1 MNSVKSVLWNSD
13 QRRPRT
19 LWRLV
24 GQIAALLVVM
34 LLVQMALGAF
44 VVGAALAG
52 RGLNMHQLSDPQAL
66 QRLITQ
72 DPRLMLLMQLS
83 LTAAITL
90 SVWFSGRFLDRRPFA
105 NFGLHLN
112 HDWWVDLGFGLFQGA
127 ALMLVI
133 FLIELAAGWITITDT
148 FSTRQPGARF
158 VPALL
163 PPLIAFLAVGFHE
176 ELFSRGYQLQNLAE
190 GLNWRVVG
198 PRGAIV
204 TSTALTSA
212 LFGLLH
218 AANPNATPVS
228 TFYLVIAGFHL
239 AAGYVLTGEL
249 AIPIGQHITWN
260 FFQGNVFGFPVSG
273 SDFTS
278 ATFIR
283 IEQGGPELWTGG
295 AFGPEAGFLG
305 LAAMLV
311 GVLLTALWVRWRYG
325 QLGLHVSLARPPEC
339 TERAV

>member
-1 MNSVKSVLWNSD
+1 MSLARNVLWNSN
-13 QRRPRT
+13 QHRPRA

-24 GQIAALLVVM
+24 VQLAALLIVM
-34 LLVQMALGAF
+34 LLAQIVLGGF
-44 VVGAALAG
+44 VVGAVLAG
-52 RGLNMHQLSDPQAL
+52 RGVTVDRLSDPQAL

-72 DPRLMLLMQLS
+72 DPWLMLLMQLS
-83 LTAAITL
+83 LTVAITL
-90 SVWFSGRFLDRRPFA
+90 SVWFSGRFLDHRPFA
-105 NFGLHLN
+105 NFGFSMTR
-112 HDWWVDLGFGLFQGA
+112 DWWIDLGFGLFQGA

-133 FLIELAAGWITITDT
+133 FLVQLVAGWITIVDT
-148 FSTRQPGARF
+148 FSTRQPGASF
-158 VPALL
+158 LPALL
-163 PPLIAFLAVGFHE
+163 PPLLTFLAVGYHE

-190 GLNWRVVG
+190 GLNWRIVG
-198 PRGAIV
+198 PRGAILI
-204 TSTALTSA
+204 STALTSA

-218 AANPNATPVS
+218 AANPNATLVS
-228 TFYLVIAGFHL
+228 TLYLTIAGFHL

-283 IEQGGPELWTGG
+283 IEQGGPDLWTGG

-305 LAAMLV
+305 LVAMLF
-311 GVLLTALWVRWRYG
+311 GVLLTVLWVGWRYG
-325 QLGLHVSLARPPEC
+325 EIRLHLPLARPPERP
-339 TERAV
+339 EAAG